1 MWIVDR
7 TIADP
12 DWIFVPTPDNVKFLP
27 NMTEIQALPEAVSA
41 GWYKNGRTTIGK
53 ERGAGVCSHGAW
65 DMRRY
70 VQPLPLGAALTPP
83 ASACVRRTGAGAVGL
98 GGVPWQLGH

>member
-27 NMTEIQALPEAVSA
+27 NMTEIQALPEAVSG
-41 GWYKNGRTTIGK
+41 GWL
-53 ERGAGVCSHGAW
+53 AW
-65 DMRRY
+65 IFSS
-70 VQPLPLGAALTPP
+70 VSGQCCA
-83 ASACVRRTGAGAVGL
+83 
-98 GGVPWQLGH
+98 H